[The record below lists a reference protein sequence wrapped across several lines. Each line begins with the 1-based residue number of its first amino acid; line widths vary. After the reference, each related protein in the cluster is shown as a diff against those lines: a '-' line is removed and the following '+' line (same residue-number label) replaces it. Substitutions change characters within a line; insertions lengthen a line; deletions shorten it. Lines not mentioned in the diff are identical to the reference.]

1 MLGRLKGFGH
11 VDFST
16 PEEAQRAISVL
27 TGAQLMGR
35 ELRIDHAKRREDGVE
50 GAEPRRAFGS
60 GGSADGAAGGRK
72 FASRDHSVFLGNL
85 AWDVTEDL
93 LKEML
98 DDVVGKGT
106 YSTVRLAVD
115 RESGRP
121 KGYAHVDFNDAQSAG
136 RAVAEL
142 NNLEV
147 LNRQIRADLA
157 QRKESSSPAGGS
169 FGSGGGSRYSNN
181 NSNSRG
187 NVMDSGSYGA
197 F

>member
-1 MLGRLKGFGH
+1 M
-11 VDFST
+11 DFST
-16 PEEAQRAISVL
+16 PEEAQRAIGVL
-27 TGAQLMGR
+27 AGAQLMGR
-35 ELRIDHAKRREDGVE
+35 ELRIDHAKRREEGVE

-60 GGSADGAAGGRK
+60 SSGSAEGAGGRK

-98 DDVVGKGT
+98 DDVVGRGT

-115 RESGRP
+115 RDSGRP
-121 KGYAHVDFNDAQSAG
+121 KGYAHVDFNDAQSAE

-147 LNRQIRADLA
+147 LKRQIRADLA
-157 QRKESSSPAGGS
+157 QRKDSSSPASGGGRS
-169 FGSGGGSRYSNN
+169 FGSGGSRYSNN

-187 NVMDSGSYGA
+187 NDRDSGSYGA